1 MHHTSKISAIIAI
14 IAGSA
19 LLSGCAQINALSK
32 ASTLNSLNN
41 DLDAARS
48 QAVTMPVSDT
58 ATYDGIAV
66 FGASNDTVGV
76 ALVGDASMTADFDAA
91 TISGTIDNFV
101 GAENV
106 TADEQGNFSDLDGNP
121 LSVTDLFL
129 SVKSASGEVSVN
141 NGTISGSTF
150 SADYASAGGI
160 VMSGSTYHPHGTMA
174 GDFIGS
180 NADMIEASA
189 SCDFTVNAACTDAVI
204 NEIDADETG
213 LYLLANSN

>member
-1 MHHTSKISAIIAI
+1 
-14 IAGSA
+14 
-19 LLSGCAQINALSK
+19 
-32 ASTLNSLNN
+32 
-41 DLDAARS
+41 
-48 QAVTMPVSDT
+48 MPTTDT

-150 SADYASAGGI
+150 SADYASAVGI
-160 VMSGSTYHPHGTMA
+160 VMSGSPYHPHGTMA

-180 NADMIEASA
+180 KGFPPRWQGQCNPLELQFHGVLTRVDRRDRAHLFE
-189 SCDFTVNAACTDAVI
+189 
-204 NEIDADETG
+204 
-213 LYLLANSN
+213 LRRL